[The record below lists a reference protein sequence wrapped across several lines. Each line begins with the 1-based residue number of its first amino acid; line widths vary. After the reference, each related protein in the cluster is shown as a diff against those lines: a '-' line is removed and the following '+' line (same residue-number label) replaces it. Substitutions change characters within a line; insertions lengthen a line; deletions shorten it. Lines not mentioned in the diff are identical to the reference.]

1 MTLSHGNTLSQKP
14 SPSIPHPTQS
24 MPALRPTPNLSF
36 RPNPERSRRGSGET
50 PVLALLRFGTIR
62 VPYPL
67 ALFAKRWGIERSST
81 ALLKIRTNARLTR
94 TRYPEALASGLI
106 GPRES
111 GFSRW
116 GMPSSPRHKS
126 ISIQYSKA
134 LLILL
139 ATFLISPH
147 LHAQESQ
154 PKAMQALQAAVQ
166 SELSAAETDKSN
178 WEYRDHDVTAGHN
191 AVFQTIETPHGQLRR
206 LIELNGRPLDEAA
219 RNAESDRIAE
229 FVNDPAAQ
237 VRAHKAGAHDDAQ
250 ATQMTKMLPNAF
262 LWTVT
267 SETPEFITLN
277 YRPNPNFDP
286 PDMEARVMSI
296 MAGEM
301 IIARNGNRIRTL
313 KGALTEDVKFG
324 WGFFG
329 RLYAG
334 GTFDIERREV
344 SPGHWQITESNVH
357 IGGHALIFK
366 TIGQQEDE
374 SKTDWKPSTAKT
386 LREAE
391 EQLRDAK

>member
-24 MPALRPTPNLSF
+24 MLAPSTTPNLSF

-67 ALFAKRWGIERSST
+67 ALFAKGWGIERSST
-81 ALLKIRTNARLTR
+81 ALLIL
-94 TRYPEALASGLI
+94 LA
-106 GPRES
+106 
-111 GFSRW
+111 
-116 GMPSSPRHKS
+116 
-126 ISIQYSKA
+126 A
-134 LLILL
+134 LLI
-139 ATFLISPH
+139 TPN

-154 PKAMQALQAAVQ
+154 PKAMEALQAAVQ
-166 SELSAAETDKSN
+166 SELAAAETDKSN
-178 WEYRDHDVTAGHN
+178 WQYRDHDVTAGHN
-191 AVFQTIETPHGQLRR
+191 AVYQTIETPHGQLRR
-206 LIELNGRPLDEAA
+206 LIELNGHPLDDAA
-219 RNAESDRIAE
+219 RKEETDRIAQY
-229 FVNDPAAQ
+229 VNSPSEQAKA
-237 VRAHKAGAHDDAQ
+237 RKAGAHDDAQ
-250 ATQMTKMLPNAF
+250 ATQMTKMLPKAF
-262 LWTVT
+262 IWTVT
-267 SETPEFITLN
+267 SETPEFITLT

-286 PDMEARVMSI
+286 PDMEAHVMSI

-324 WGFFG
+324 WGIFG

-374 SKTDWKPSTAKT
+374 SKSDWKPSTAKT
-386 LREAE
+386 LRDAE

>member
-1 MTLSHGNTLSQKP
+1 MTLSHRKTSSQKLFA
-14 SPSIPHPTQS
+14 SNPHPTQS
-24 MPALRPTPNLSF
+24 MSNLRSIKTSVISTEAQ
-36 RPNPERSRRGSGET
+36 RSGET
-50 PVLALLRFGTIR
+50 PVLALLRPSTIW

-67 ALFAKRWGIERSST
+67 ALFAKGWGIERSST
-81 ALLKIRTNARLTR
+81 ALLNKACTL
-94 TRYPEALASGLI
+94 ALAA
-106 GPRES
+106 
-111 GFSRW
+111 
-116 GMPSSPRHKS
+116 
-126 ISIQYSKA
+126 A
-134 LLILL
+134 LFI
-139 ATFLISPH
+139 APN

-166 SELSAAETDKSN
+166 SELAASQTDKSN
-178 WEYRDHDVTAGHN
+178 WQYRDHDVTAGHD
-191 AVFQTIETPHGQLRR
+191 ALYQTIETPHGELRR
-206 LIELNGRPLDEAA
+206 LIELNGHPLDEAA
-219 RNAESDRIAE
+219 RKAETDRIAQY
-229 FVNDPAAQ
+229 VNDPAEQA
-237 VRAHKAGAHDDAQ
+237 KARKASAHDDAQ
-250 ATQMTKMLPNAF
+250 ATEMTRMLSKAF
-262 LWTVT
+262 IWSVA
-267 SETPEFITLN
+267 SETPEFITLT

-296 MAGEM
+296 MGGEM

-313 KGALTEDVKFG
+313 KGALTQDVKFG
-324 WGFFG
+324 WGIFG

-344 SPGHWQITESNVH
+344 FPGHWQITESNVH